1 MLVRAL
7 AILCR
12 LLLVLCKPSAEKEH
26 NKQPCF
32 IKVLSQL
39 TNTRA
44 PEAMDPRH
52 RRGLQLGNLS
62 DCPNGSRW
70 VMDVFSECAQDGRDI
85 ASVILGLVSIFC
97 FAAASFP
104 QFYQACK
111 TGIMDRALSIY
122 FLLGWLGGD
131 LLNLIGSFLAHQLP
145 LQVYTAI
152 YYVLADLVML
162 ALYCYYKVKNRGGG
176 FTAQINAAFLFLS
189 LGTLSTVSFLG
200 RGAAVAQDPVVFRG
214 RSLLSTHVGE
224 LVSEPFTRSEIIGFT
239 IGSVSSVLYLCSRVP
254 QIYTNYKRKSTIGI
268 SYSLFALVML
278 GNSLYG
284 LSVLLKNP
292 EPGQSEGDYV
302 LHHLP
307 WLVGS
312 LGVLSLD
319 VVISFQFLAYRG
331 GKPGTHEERGPLLG
345 EQGASL
351 ES

>member
-1 MLVRAL
+1 
-7 AILCR
+7 
-12 LLLVLCKPSAEKEH
+12 P
-26 NKQPCF
+26 F
-32 IKVLSQL
+32 
-39 TNTRA
+39 
-44 PEAMDPRH
+44 
-52 RRGLQLGNLS
+52 GNLS

-70 VMDVFSECAQDGRDI
+70 VMDAFHECAQDGRDI
-85 ASVILGLVSIFC
+85 SSVLLGLLSILC

-131 LLNLIGSFLAHQLP
+131 LLNLIGSFLADQLP
-145 LQVYTAI
+145 LQVYTAV

-162 ALYCYYKVKNRGGG
+162 SLYCYYKVKNRAGG
-176 FTAQINAAFLFLS
+176 FTAPINAAFLFLS
-189 LGTLSTVSFLG
+189 VGMVSTLSLLGTSISAESP
-200 RGAAVAQDPVVFRG
+200 GAFRG
-214 RSLLSTHVGE
+214 RALLSLQMDDPG
-224 LVSEPFTRSEIIGFT
+224 SKPFTRSEIIGFSV
-239 IGSVSSVLYLCSRVP
+239 GSVSSVLYLCSRVP
-254 QIYTNYKRKSTIGI
+254 QIFTNYQRKSTTGI

-292 EPGQSEGDYV
+292 EPGQGEGDYV

-319 VVISFQFLAYRG
+319 VVISFQFLMYR
-331 GKPGTHEERGPLLG
+331 KGTCAHEERDALLG
-345 EQGASL
+345 EQGDS
-351 ES
+351 

>member
-1 MLVRAL
+1 
-7 AILCR
+7 
-12 LLLVLCKPSAEKEH
+12 
-26 NKQPCF
+26 
-32 IKVLSQL
+32 
-39 TNTRA
+39 
-44 PEAMDPRH
+44 MDA
-52 RRGLQLGNLS
+52 RRWRSLPPGNLS

-70 VMDVFSECAQDGRDI
+70 VMDVFNECAQDGWDI
-85 ASVILGLVSIFC
+85 ASVVLGLVSIFC

-131 LLNLIGSFLAHQLP
+131 LLNLIGSFLADQLP
-145 LQVYTAI
+145 LQVYTAV

-162 ALYCYYKVKNRGGG
+162 SLYCYYKVKNQSGG
-176 FTAQINAAFLFLS
+176 FAGPINAAFAFLS
-189 LGTLSTVSFLG
+189 LGTVSAVSLLG
-200 RGAAVAQDPVVFRG
+200 RGAAVAPDPATFKG
-214 RSLLSTHVGE
+214 RSLLSAGMDE
-224 LVSEPFTRSEIIGFT
+224 LGSKPFTRSEIIGFT
-239 IGSVSSVLYLCSRVP
+239 IGSVSSVLYLCSRLP
-254 QIYTNYKRKSTIGI
+254 QIYTNYKRKSTTGV

-278 GNSLYG
+278 GNLLYG

-292 EPGQSEGDYV
+292 EPGQGEGDYV

-319 VVISFQFLAYRG
+319 VVISFQFLAYRRG
-331 GKPGTHEERGPLLG
+331 RPGTCEERNALLG
-345 EQGASL
+345 EQGDSL

>member
-1 MLVRAL
+1 ML
-7 AILCR
+7 
-12 LLLVLCKPSAEKEH
+12 
-26 NKQPCF
+26 PCF
-32 IKVLSQL
+32 PPVLSQL
-39 TNTRA
+39 TNPRA

-52 RRGLQLGNLS
+52 WRGLQLGNLS

-70 VMDVFSECAQDGRDI
+70 VMDVFNECAQDGRDI

-200 RGAAVAQDPVVFRG
+200 RGAAVAQDPVVFKG
-214 RSLLSTHVGE
+214 RSLLSTRVGE

-254 QIYTNYKRKSTIGI
+254 QIYMNYKRKSTIGI

-319 VVISFQFLAYRG
+319 VVISFQFLAYQG

-345 EQGASL
+345 EQGDSL

>member
-1 MLVRAL
+1 
-7 AILCR
+7 
-12 LLLVLCKPSAEKEH
+12 P
-26 NKQPCF
+26 F
-32 IKVLSQL
+32 
-39 TNTRA
+39 
-44 PEAMDPRH
+44 
-52 RRGLQLGNLS
+52 GNLS
-62 DCPNGSRW
+62 ECPNGSRW
-70 VMDVFSECAQDGRDI
+70 IMDVFHECAQDSRDI
-85 ASVILGLVSIFC
+85 SSVILGLLSIFC

-131 LLNLIGSFLAHQLP
+131 LLNLIGSFLADQLP

-162 ALYCYYKVKNRGGG
+162 SLYCYYRVKNRAGR
-176 FTAQINAAFLFLS
+176 FTAPINAAFVFLS
-189 LGTLSTVSFLG
+189 VGVVSTLPLLGSGTATEGPGTFT
-200 RGAAVAQDPVVFRG
+200 G
-214 RSLLSTHVGE
+214 RSLLSVHMDDPGPK
-224 LVSEPFTRSEIIGFT
+224 PFTRSEIVGFT

-254 QIYTNYKRKSTIGI
+254 QIHTNYKRKSTTGI

-292 EPGQSEGDYV
+292 EPGQGEGDYV

-319 VVISFQFLAYRG
+319 ILISFQFLAYRKG
-331 GKPGTHEERGPLLG
+331 RASTHEERDALLG
-345 EQGASL
+345 EQGDN
-351 ES
+351 

>member
-1 MLVRAL
+1 
-7 AILCR
+7 
-12 LLLVLCKPSAEKEH
+12 
-26 NKQPCF
+26 
-32 IKVLSQL
+32 
-39 TNTRA
+39 
-44 PEAMDPRH
+44 MDAR
-52 RRGLQLGNLS
+52 RWRGLPPGNLS

-70 VMDVFSECAQDGRDI
+70 VMDVFNECAQDGRDI
-85 ASVILGLVSIFC
+85 ASVVLGLVSIFC

-131 LLNLIGSFLAHQLP
+131 LLNLIGSFLADQLP
-145 LQVYTAI
+145 LQIYTAV

-162 ALYCYYKVKNRGGG
+162 SLYCYYRVKNRGGG
-176 FTAQINAAFLFLS
+176 LTAPINAAFVFLS
-189 LGTLSTVSFLG
+189 LGTVSTLSLLG
-200 RGAAVAQDPVVFRG
+200 RGAAAAREPATFKG
-214 RSLLSTHVGE
+214 RSLLSAPVDE
-224 LVSEPFTRSEIIGFT
+224 LGPKPFTRSEIIGFT
-239 IGSVSSVLYLCSRVP
+239 IGSISSVLYLCSRVP
-254 QIYTNYKRKSTIGI
+254 QIYTNYKRKSTIGV

-292 EPGQSEGDYV
+292 EPGQGEGDYV

-319 VVISFQFLAYRG
+319 VVISFQFLAYRRG
-331 GKPGTHEERGPLLG
+331 RPGTREERDALLG
-345 EQGASL
+345 EQGDSL

>member
-1 MLVRAL
+1 AQRWRAF
-7 AILCR
+7 
-12 LLLVLCKPSAEKEH
+12 P
-26 NKQPCF
+26 
-32 IKVLSQL
+32 
-39 TNTRA
+39 
-44 PEAMDPRH
+44 
-52 RRGLQLGNLS
+52 LGNLS

-70 VMDVFSECAQDGRDI
+70 VMDVFNECAQDGRDF
-85 ASVILGLVSIFC
+85 ASIVLGLVSIFC

-131 LLNLIGSFLAHQLP
+131 LLNLIGSFLADQLP
-145 LQVYTAI
+145 LQVYTAV

-162 ALYCYYKVKNRGGG
+162 SLYGYYRVKNQGRG
-176 FTAQINAAFLFLS
+176 FTTPINVAFAFLS
-189 LGTLSTVSFLG
+189 LGTVSVISVLG
-200 RGAAVAQDPVVFRG
+200 RDAAAVEDLVVFKG
-214 RSLLSTHVGE
+214 RSLLSAGLDE
-224 LVSEPFTRSEIIGFT
+224 FGSKPFTRSEIIGFT
-239 IGSVSSVLYLCSRVP
+239 IGSVSSVLYLCSRGP
-254 QIYTNYKRKSTIGI
+254 QIYMNYKRKSTVGV

-292 EPGQSEGDYV
+292 EPGQGEGDYV

-319 VVISFQFLAYRG
+319 IVISFQFLIYRRQR
-331 GKPGTHEERGPLLG
+331 PGTREERDALLG
-345 EQGASL
+345 EQGGS
-351 ES
+351 

>member
-1 MLVRAL
+1 MGVRHW
-7 AILCR
+7 R
-12 LLLVLCKPSAEKEH
+12 VLP
-26 NKQPCF
+26 
-32 IKVLSQL
+32 
-39 TNTRA
+39 
-44 PEAMDPRH
+44 
-52 RRGLQLGNLS
+52 LGNLS

-70 VMDVFSECAQDGRDI
+70 VMDVFNECAQDGWDI
-85 ASVILGLVSIFC
+85 TSVVLGLVSIFC

-131 LLNLIGSFLAHQLP
+131 LLNLVGSFLADQLP
-145 LQVYTAI
+145 LQVYTAV

-162 ALYCYYKVKNRGGG
+162 SLYGYYRVKNRGEG
-176 FTAQINAAFLFLS
+176 FATPINAAFTFLS
-189 LGTLSTVSFLG
+189 VGTVSVVSFLG
-200 RGAAVAQDPVVFRG
+200 RDAAAAPDVFVFKG
-214 RSLLSTHVGE
+214 RSLLSAGLDE
-224 LVSEPFTRSEIIGFT
+224 LGTKPFTRSEIIGFT
-239 IGSVSSVLYLCSRVP
+239 IGSISSVLYLCSRVP
-254 QIYTNYKRKSTIGI
+254 QIYTNYKRKSTAGV

-278 GNSLYG
+278 GNLLYG

-292 EPGQSEGDYV
+292 ELGQGKGDYI

-319 VVISFQFLAYRG
+319 IVISFQFLAYRRG
-331 GKPGTHEERGPLLG
+331 RHSTCEERDALLG
-345 EQGASL
+345 EQGGNL

>member
-1 MLVRAL
+1 MG
-7 AILCR
+7 
-12 LLLVLCKPSAEKEH
+12 
-26 NKQPCF
+26 
-32 IKVLSQL
+32 
-39 TNTRA
+39 A
-44 PEAMDPRH
+44 PRW
-52 RRGLQLGNLS
+52 RGLPSGNLS

-70 VMDVFSECAQDGRDI
+70 VMEVFNECAQDGRDI
-85 ASVILGLVSIFC
+85 ASVVLGLVSIFC

-131 LLNLIGSFLAHQLP
+131 LLNLIGSFLADQLP
-145 LQVYTAI
+145 LQVYTAV

-162 ALYCYYKVKNRGGG
+162 SLYGYYKVKNRGRG
-176 FTAQINAAFLFLS
+176 FAAPINAAFVFLS
-189 LGTLSTVSFLG
+189 LGTVWTVSLLG
-200 RGAAVAQDPVVFRG
+200 RGAAVAQEPAAFKG
-214 RSLLSTHVGE
+214 RSLLSAGGDE
-224 LVSEPFTRSEIIGFT
+224 LGPK
-239 IGSVSSVLYLCSRVP
+239 
-254 QIYTNYKRKSTIGI
+254 YKRKSTIGV

-278 GNSLYG
+278 GNLLYG

-292 EPGQSEGDYV
+292 EPGQGEGVYV

-319 VVISFQFLAYRG
+319 VVISFQFLAYRRG
-331 GKPGTHEERGPLLG
+331 RPSTREERDALLG
-345 EQGASL
+345 EPGDGL

>member
-1 MLVRAL
+1 
-7 AILCR
+7 
-12 LLLVLCKPSAEKEH
+12 P
-26 NKQPCF
+26 
-32 IKVLSQL
+32 
-39 TNTRA
+39 
-44 PEAMDPRH
+44 
-52 RRGLQLGNLS
+52 GNLS
-62 DCPNGSRW
+62 ECPNGSRW
-70 VMDVFSECAQDGRDI
+70 VMEVFNECAQDSRDI
-85 ASVILGLVSIFC
+85 ASIILGLISIGC

-111 TGIMDRALSIY
+111 MGNMDRALSIY

-131 LLNLIGSFLAHQLP
+131 LLNLIGSFLANQLP

-162 ALYCYYKVKNRGGG
+162 SLYCYYKAKNRGVG
-176 FTAQINAAFLFLS
+176 FTAPINTAFLFLT
-189 LGTLSTVSFLG
+189 LGTVSTISFLG
-200 RGAAVAQDPVVFRG
+200 RGAAREQEPLTFRG
-214 RSLLSTHVGE
+214 RSLLSAHGAE
-224 LVSEPFTRSEIIGFT
+224 PGWKPFTRSEIIGFT
-239 IGSVSSVLYLCSRVP
+239 IGSVSSVLYLGSRVP
-254 QIYTNYKRKSTIGI
+254 QIYTNYKRKSTVGV

-292 EPGQSEGDYV
+292 EPGQGEGDYI

-319 VVISFQFLAYRG
+319 LVISTQFLLYRRG
-331 GKPGTHEERGPLLG
+331 QPGAGAEQDPLLG
-345 EQGASL
+345 EEG

>member
-1 MLVRAL
+1 MAVR
-7 AILCR
+7 R
-12 LLLVLCKPSAEKEH
+12 W
-26 NKQPCF
+26 
-32 IKVLSQL
+32 
-39 TNTRA
+39 
-44 PEAMDPRH
+44 
-52 RRGLQLGNLS
+52 RGVPFGNLS
-62 DCPNGSRW
+62 ECPNGSRW
-70 VMDVFSECAQDGRDI
+70 ILDVFHECAQDSRDI
-85 ASVILGLVSIFC
+85 SSIILGLVSIFC

-131 LLNLIGSFLAHQLP
+131 LLNLIGSFLADQLP
-145 LQVYTAI
+145 LQVYTAV

-162 ALYCYYKVKNRGGG
+162 SLYCYYRVKNRGAR
-176 FTAQINAAFLFLS
+176 FTAPINAAFVFLS
-189 LGTLSTVSFLG
+189 MGTVSTLSLLG
-200 RGAAVAQDPVVFRG
+200 SGTSTEGPGTFRG
-214 RSLLSTHVGE
+214 RSLLSVHMDDPG
-224 LVSEPFTRSEIIGFT
+224 SKPFTRSEIIGFT
-239 IGSVSSVLYLCSRVP
+239 IGSVSSVLYLCSRLP
-254 QIYTNYKRKSTIGI
+254 QIYTNYKRKSTTGI

-292 EPGQSEGDYV
+292 EPGQGEGDYV

-319 VVISFQFLAYRG
+319 VVISFQFLAYRKG
-331 GKPGTHEERGPLLG
+331 RASTHEERDALLG
-345 EQGASL
+345 EQGDSL